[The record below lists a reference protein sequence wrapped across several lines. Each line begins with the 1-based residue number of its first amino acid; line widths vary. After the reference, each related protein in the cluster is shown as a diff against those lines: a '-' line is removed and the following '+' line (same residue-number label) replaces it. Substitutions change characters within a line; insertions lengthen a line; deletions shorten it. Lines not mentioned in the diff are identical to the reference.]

1 MSLSWNVNACQHA
14 TTTWPITCRA
24 DASMNSSPK
33 WNHRAS
39 WRQAAIH
46 RAWES
51 RESWFICLHWAGPSE
66 GTRREVERTSF
77 AWACY
82 PTSAAS
88 PAAQVFFLFLPDLG
102 AGASFYFSQL
112 GRGRARHS
120 WGSRGARAIIN
131 PECHGPYDW
140 RFPRYCN
147 SGAPKALET
156 CDGVTDRS
164 SRITTD

>member
-1 MSLSWNVNACQHA
+1 MILSWSANAFQHM

-24 DASMNSSPK
+24 DASMNSSPRL
-33 WNHRAS
+33 NHRAS
-39 WRQAAIH
+39 WRLAAIH

-66 GTRREVERTSF
+66 GTRREVGANELCLGLLSYV
-77 AWACY
+77 CSESGGSGLL
-82 PTSAAS
+82 P
-88 PAAQVFFLFLPDLG
+88 FLPDLG